1 MQSPV
6 NNSVFDSRDLIEYR
20 DFLASELV
28 DNFNTILIEENEEAE
43 EISDISEVDF
53 ENEAFSEMYS
63 EEIEEYEQVNDFC
76 EELSN
81 YAADFEH
88 GESIIHSDYFEDY
101 ARGGVLFSK
110 GRKCARWLFTRNRI
124 DFKFLASFRCF
135 SKRAIVCYW
144 MIEFYNCAVLFIL
157 IGRKWYANPGKV
169 F

>member
-101 ARGGVLFSK
+101 ARELVEECGYISK
-110 GRKCARWLFTRNRI
+110 DFPSWIAI
-124 DFKFLASFRCF
+124 DWESTA
-135 SKRAIVCYW
+135 
-144 MIEFYNCAVLFIL
+144 EAVKEDYTSVDFQGETYL
-157 IGRKWYANPGKV
+157 IR
-169 F
+169 